1 MISTGKTSS
10 ELPTGAIKKSTTAP
24 AAYIFF
30 NNITHLTPVNKSISS
45 GDTLQNSLECL
56 DLICGEVG
64 FLDNPS
70 FIVGLSS
77 IFGVVTLIPLI
88 VCMYKSF
95 KKYSK
100 VLPENSE

>member
-10 ELPTGAIKKSTTAP
+10 ELSTGAIKKSTTAP
-24 AAYIFF
+24 AAYTLST
-30 NNITHLTPVNKSISS
+30 NISQPKNQSITS
-45 GDTLQNSLECL
+45 GDTLQNRLQCL

-70 FIVGLSS
+70 FIGGLSS
-77 IFGVVTLIPLI
+77 AFGAVTLIPLI
-88 VCMYKSF
+88 ACMYKSF

-100 VLPENSE
+100 VIPEISE